1 MIQPK
6 VVIASEN
13 LFNPAVSQP
22 VILGS
27 KREKA
32 QPKKFNIM
40 EFYTIAKR
48 SLAFE
53 LQPETM
59 SFRGQV
65 RMELTL
71 KMVDTPKG
79 KISLLEQS
87 IDVCKAQGFNRV
99 TLESQVMAKQVKV
112 VDVWILA
119 KNS

>member
-1 MIQPK
+1 ML
-6 VVIASEN
+6 S
-13 LFNPAVSQP
+13 
-22 VILGS
+22 S

-32 QPKKFNIM
+32 QPKRFNIM

-65 RMELTL
+65 RMELAL
-71 KMVDTPKG
+71 RMVDSPKG

-99 TLESQVMAKQVKV
+99 ALESQV
-112 VDVWILA
+112 LA
-119 KNS
+119 K